1 MVKKS
6 LTRVEENA
14 EICCSERIKNLVKNF
29 QHLFNLE
36 VLPIGQHLKIPIY
49 HLLLEF
55 GKIGKSS
62 LEQHS
67 NIPVFNLCVYMEKM

>member
-1 MVKKS
+1 MVKKP
-6 LTRVEENA
+6 LTRVEQNA

-55 GKIGKSS
+55 GKIGKAS

-67 NIPVFNLCVYMEKM
+67 NIRVFNLCVCMQKM

>member
-1 MVKKS
+1 MVKKP

-14 EICCSERIKNLVKNF
+14 KICCSERIKNLVKNF

-55 GKIGKSS
+55 GKIGKAS

-67 NIPVFNLCVYMEKM
+67 NIRVFNLCVCMQKM

>member
-55 GKIGKSS
+55 GKIGKAS

-67 NIPVFNLCVYMEKM
+67 NIRVFNLCVCMQKM